1 MYLQTVAESYTVNNG
16 YEMQESYFMNGAHLY
31 RIPTTTLFN
40 GIVRD
45 ILKKKDTAFIAAKF
59 HFSLVHII
67 EIVANNIGIKNI
79 AFSGGVF
86 QNSLLTDMLQQQ
98 LNEKFKLFFHQ
109 QLSPNDENISF
120 GQMVFYDQNI
130 DNIQQQN
137 FNSINKKTK
146 NICV

>member
-1 MYLQTVAESYTVNNG
+1 
-16 YEMQESYFMNGAHLY
+16 
-31 RIPTTTLFN
+31 
-40 GIVRD
+40 
-45 ILKKKDTAFIAAKF
+45 
-59 HFSLVHII
+59 
-67 EIVANNIGIKNI
+67 
-79 AFSGGVF
+79 
-86 QNSLLTDMLQQQ
+86 MLQQQ